1 MSYFLRLFDLYSI
14 CIRRCCSTLTISA
27 SKEEETLTHK
37 NIRASHYTLLTKTLL
52 AVLTH
57 SGNLKTLSTAVSSEA
72 LNWFPKN
79 PGATRAERGEG
90 ALTRVRVKNE

>member
-1 MSYFLRLFDLYSI
+1 MSYFLLLFDLYSI

-52 AVLTH
+52 AVEL
-57 SGNLKTLSTAVSSEA
+57 SLGPPSLKV
-72 LNWFPKN
+72 
-79 PGATRAERGEG
+79 TRLVLRTFAQIPRP
-90 ALTRVRVKNE
+90 AIRACSYVRLKAY